1 MRGVLT
7 AIGVAL
13 LVAMAA
19 EADTVSELRPAIR
32 DAAFQHGVDP
42 VLMEAIIRHES
53 ANATS
58 HAAAAD
64 TTMPS
69 PAIILRF
76 FIFLHSTA
84 LHETVQ
90 GGVRAPPRFHLG
102 QVQSAGPGDGLPNWS
117 RLLPSARSM
126 GGECALFHESHTPR
140 PLGGRQ
146 HLQPACRS
154 AGGELLTPGEGV
166 RVPTKKSPGAF
177 DPFLLRFPWT
187 KQGRDAAPLLLLLSR
202 PARFFSGKLATQRI

>member
-58 HAAAAD
+58 HAARSKNNLAGIMGRRGQRTYA
-64 TTMPS
+64 S
-69 PAIILRF
+69 K
-76 FIFLHSTA
+76 
-84 LHETVQ
+84 EEC
-90 GGVRAPPRFHLG
+90 VRHLG
-102 QVQSAGPGDGLPNWS
+102 SILAKYKARGRVTVSQIGRVYCQARGPWAANVRYFMNHIRRGRWGDASIYN
-117 RLLPSARSM
+117 
-126 GGECALFHESHTPR
+126 
-140 PLGGRQ
+140 
-146 HLQPACRS
+146 QPAAQQ
-154 AGGELLTPGEGV
+154 AGN
-166 RVPTKKSPGAF
+166 S
-177 DPFLLRFPWT
+177 
-187 KQGRDAAPLLLLLSR
+187 
-202 PARFFSGKLATQRI
+202 